1 LKTFCHVILGI
12 PLFVLY
18 LPCIYILALV
28 ECCTFGHCVFFTKSW
43 PSGCRT
49 SLGLFMTFGTYDFK
63 DKTVMMRSWRFGR
76 IDNES
81 SACFLML
88 FVYIPLMQAFI
99 MVYYIPFLIY
109 SCIRDYV
116 IPCCIFMF
124 RRGEQATSTE
134 IKPHALILKE

>member
-1 LKTFCHVILGI
+1 MKTFCHVILGI

-18 LPCIYILALV
+18 LPCIYILVLV

-49 SLGLFMTFGTYDFK
+49 SIGTFMTFGTWDFK
-63 DKTVMMRSWRFGR
+63 DNTVMRSWRFGR

-88 FVYIPLMQAFI
+88 FVYLPLILAFI
-99 MVYYIPFLIY
+99 YVISIPSFIY
-109 SCIRDYV
+109 SCIRDSV

-134 IKPHALILKE
+134 IIPHAVILKE